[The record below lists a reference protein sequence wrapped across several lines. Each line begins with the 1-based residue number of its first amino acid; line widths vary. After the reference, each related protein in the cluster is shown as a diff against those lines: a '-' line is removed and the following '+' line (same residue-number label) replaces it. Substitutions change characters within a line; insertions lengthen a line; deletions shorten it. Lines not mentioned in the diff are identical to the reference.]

1 MVNMLADGLTLLR
14 FLLVVVILQVGVVRG
29 PDEGLASVA
38 TLTVLAWIT
47 DVLDG
52 PLARRARRPTH
63 LGRCD
68 LVADIALTLA
78 LATCLVVWRVLPLLL
93 VAGGLALAGLS
104 ARKLHMMAPLQLAM
118 GLIYGTYIL
127 TAWRTAPKWG
137 RVMTGSVAGLALL
150 NPQRAR
156 EQIRGFLNQMGSI
169 LGHVWSAFVGADR
182 RV

>member
-1 MVNMLADGLTLLR
+1 MSMLADGLTSLR
-14 FLLVVVILQVGVVRG
+14 FLLVVIILQVGVVRG
-29 PDEGLASVA
+29 PDEGLAAAA

-68 LVADIALTLA
+68 LVVDIGLTLA

-118 GLIYGTYIL
+118 ALVYGSFIL
-127 TAWRTAPKWG
+127 TVWRMAPKWG
-137 RVMTGSVAGLALL
+137 RMMIGSVAGLALL
-150 NPQRAR
+150 NPKRAR
-156 EQIRGFLNQMGSI
+156 EEISGFLNEMGSI
-169 LGHVWSAFVGADR
+169 LRRVSSAFVGADR